1 MAISIAMPQLSPTM
15 TEGTIA
21 KWNKKEGDAV
31 KSGDAVAEVETDKAT
46 LDVEA
51 YDPGTLLKIVV
62 PAGGKVPVGALI
74 AVVGKPGEDIS
85 ALLASAG
92 KPPAA
97 APVAAAAPTAAP
109 GPKLAP
115 AAAAPAVKAAP
126 AAAAPVVAPA
136 PKPAPAAAAPAVK
149 AAPAPAPAA
158 APVPAPAPAV
168 KAPSERRVRSSPLA
182 RKMAREA
189 GVELSGISGSGPG
202 GRVIKRDVEALASSG
217 GQATAAPAGGETLLP
232 LSNMR
237 RVIAERLVEA
247 KRTVPHFYLTVE
259 IDMERASALRAEL
272 KEGGSAVTVNDLI
285 VRACALA
292 LARVPQANRSY
303 SAEGIIQHGS
313 CDVGVA
319 VALEDG
325 LITPVIRGAQS
336 KSVSAISAEI
346 KALAERARARKLLPE
361 EYTGGSMSV
370 SNLGMFGVDTF
381 IAVINPPQSCILA
394 VGAVAER
401 PAAVNG
407 KLEVRKRMSATLSCD
422 HRVLDGAVG
431 AKLLA
436 EVKALLEK
444 PLALGF

>member
-1 MAISIAMPQLSPTM
+1 
-15 TEGTIA
+15 
-21 KWNKKEGDAV
+21 
-31 KSGDAVAEVETDKAT
+31 
-46 LDVEA
+46 
-51 YDPGTLLKIVV
+51 
-62 PAGGKVPVGALI
+62 
-74 AVVGKPGEDIS
+74 
-85 ALLASAG
+85 
-92 KPPAA
+92 
-97 APVAAAAPTAAP
+97 
-109 GPKLAP
+109 
-115 AAAAPAVKAAP
+115 
-126 AAAAPVVAPA
+126 
-136 PKPAPAAAAPAVK
+136 
-149 AAPAPAPAA
+149 
-158 APVPAPAPAV
+158 
-168 KAPSERRVRSSPLA
+168 
-182 RKMAREA
+182 
-189 GVELSGISGSGPG
+189 
-202 GRVIKRDVEALASSG
+202 
-217 GQATAAPAGGETLLP
+217 
-232 LSNMR
+232 
-237 RVIAERLVEA
+237 
-247 KRTVPHFYLTVE
+247 VE

>member
-1 MAISIAMPQLSPTM
+1 
-15 TEGTIA
+15 
-21 KWNKKEGDAV
+21 
-31 KSGDAVAEVETDKAT
+31 
-46 LDVEA
+46 
-51 YDPGTLLKIVV
+51 
-62 PAGGKVPVGALI
+62 
-74 AVVGKPGEDIS
+74 
-85 ALLASAG
+85 
-92 KPPAA
+92 
-97 APVAAAAPTAAP
+97 
-109 GPKLAP
+109 
-115 AAAAPAVKAAP
+115 
-126 AAAAPVVAPA
+126 
-136 PKPAPAAAAPAVK
+136 
-149 AAPAPAPAA
+149 
-158 APVPAPAPAV
+158 
-168 KAPSERRVRSSPLA
+168 VRSSPLA